1 MLLRKLEYAC
11 LVGSIGLIGADRIDL
26 AAGHLPFILTPF
38 LVLASL
44 VLLLHLV
51 RTPPDQLFRLTI
63 TPPIRRQLPFL
74 AACGLFLCF
83 AFASIPIGLDPDR
96 GLVAFC
102 DLLVVSFLGYFIS
115 VRILDEPAQARL
127 IVRSVTF
134 ALVLY
139 IFFCI
144 GECIAWTH
152 GIFVNT
158 ERAGSWLE
166 VTFGASTLGPWV
178 PALSG
183 TTFDPNRS
191 GLILTMYLVLLD
203 TFVPESRSK
212 TTRVLRYTIALLV
225 LLALSRSAALCWSA
239 YYLFSRKFWKRLGS
253 RRVVLRLAAIVVVTT
268 LVCVVYD
275 AQIANLLQAWEISDA
290 VSTKLSMAQGSSGE
304 SHVLLIERG
313 FETWLSSPKTII
325 TGIGYAAAPKVLE
338 DFFGNDKRANFHC
351 IYVTALAEMG
361 LPAFLILMFIF
372 GYPIIGRKS
381 AIRGVAAIMVFNI
394 SYQSHTEPMFWLI
407 LAILWSFERTQW
419 SQLRSSALA
428 DGRPRG
434 APITVGS

>member
-1 MLLRKLEYAC
+1 
-11 LVGSIGLIGADRIDL
+11 
-26 AAGHLPFILTPF
+26 
-38 LVLASL
+38 
-44 VLLLHLV
+44 
-51 RTPPDQLFRLTI
+51 
-63 TPPIRRQLPFL
+63 
-74 AACGLFLCF
+74 
-83 AFASIPIGLDPDR
+83 
-96 GLVAFC
+96 
-102 DLLVVSFLGYFIS
+102 LLVVSFLGYFIS
-115 VRILDEPAQARL
+115 VRILDESAQARL

-139 IFFCI
+139 ILFCI
-144 GECIAWTH
+144 GECIAWSH

-212 TTRVLRYTIALLV
+212 RVRVLRYTIALLV

-239 YYLFSRKFWKRLGS
+239 YYLSSRKFWKRLAS
-253 RRVVLRLAAIVVVTT
+253 RRVVIRLAAIVIVTT
-268 LVCVVYD
+268 LVCAVYQ
-275 AQIANLLQAWEISDA
+275 AQIANLLEAWEISDA
-290 VSTKLSMAQGSSGE
+290 VSTKLSMAEGSSGE

-338 DFFGNDKRANFHC
+338 DFFGNDKRANFHD
-351 IYVTALAEMG
+351 IYVTVLAEMG
-361 LPAFLILMFIF
+361 LPAFLVLMFIF
-372 GYPIIGRKS
+372 GYPIIGRKG
-381 AIRGVAAIMVFNI
+381 AIRGVAALMVFNI

-419 SQLRSSALA
+419 LQLRSSALA
-428 DGRPRG
+428 GGCPG
-434 APITVGS
+434 TAPITVVS

>member
-1 MLLRKLEYAC
+1 MLLRKIEYVC
-11 LVGSIGLIGADRIDL
+11 LVGCIGLIGADRIDL

-38 LVLASL
+38 LFLASM

-51 RTPPDQLFRLTI
+51 RTPPHRLFQLTI
-63 TPPIRRQLPFL
+63 TPPIQRQLPFL
-74 AACGLFLCF
+74 AACSLFLCF

-115 VRILDEPAQARL
+115 VRILDEPAQGKL

-139 IFFCI
+139 ILFCI
-144 GECIAWTH
+144 GECIAWSH

-212 TTRVLRYTIALLV
+212 KVRVLRYIIALLV

-239 YYLFSRKFWKRLGS
+239 YYLFSRKFWKRLAS
-253 RRVVLRLAAIVVVTT
+253 RRLVIRLAAIVILTS
-268 LVCVVYD
+268 LVCAVYQ
-275 AQIANLLQAWEISDA
+275 AQIANLLEAWEISDA
-290 VSTKLSMAQGSSGE
+290 VSTKLSMAEGSSGE

-338 DFFGNDKRANFHC
+338 DFFGNDKRANFHD
-351 IYVTALAEMG
+351 IYVTVLAEMG
-361 LPAFLILMFIF
+361 LPAFLVLMFIF
-372 GYPIIGRKS
+372 GYPIVGRKG
-381 AIRGVAAIMVFNI
+381 AFRGVAALMVFNI

-428 DGRPRG
+428 GGCPG
-434 APITVGS
+434 VAPITVVS

>member
-1 MLLRKLEYAC
+1 MLRKLEYVC
-11 LVGSIGLIGADRIDL
+11 LVGAIGLIGADRIDL

-51 RTPPDQLFRLTI
+51 RTPPDRLFRLTI
-63 TPPIRRQLPFL
+63 TPPTRRQLPFL
-74 AACGLFLCF
+74 AACSLFLCF
-83 AFASIPIGLDPDR
+83 TFASIPIGLDPDR

-115 VRILDEPAQARL
+115 VRILDESAQGRL

-139 IFFCI
+139 ILFCI
-144 GECIAWTH
+144 GECIAWSH

-166 VTFGASTLGPWV
+166 STFGASTLGPWV

-212 TTRVLRYTIALLV
+212 MMRVLRYTIALLV
-225 LLALSRSAALCWSA
+225 LLALSRSAVLCWSA
-239 YYLFSRKFWKRLGS
+239 YYLFSRKFWKRLAS
-253 RRVVLRLAAIVVVTT
+253 RRAVIRLAAIVIVST
-268 LVCVVYD
+268 LVCAAYQ
-275 AQIANLLQAWEISDA
+275 AQIANLLEAWEISEV

-313 FETWLSSPKTII
+313 FKTWLSSPKTII

-372 GYPIIGRKS
+372 GYPVIGRKG
-381 AIRGVAAIMVFNI
+381 AIQGVAAIMVFNI
-394 SYQSHTEPMFWLI
+394 SYQSHTEPVFWLV
-407 LAILWSFERTQW
+407 LALLWSFERKQW
-419 SQLRSSALA
+419 PQLRSSAVAGEGLGA
-428 DGRPRG
+428 
-434 APITVGS
+434 APITAVS

>member
-1 MLLRKLEYAC
+1 MRKIEYVC
-11 LVGSIGLIGADRIDL
+11 LVGCIGLIGADRIDL

-51 RTPPDQLFRLTI
+51 RTPPDRLFRLTI

-74 AACGLFLCF
+74 AASGLFLCF
-83 AFASIPIGLDPDR
+83 TFASIPIGLDPDR

-115 VRILDEPAQARL
+115 VRILDEPAQERL

-139 IFFCI
+139 ILFCI
-144 GECIAWTH
+144 GECIAWSH

-166 VTFGASTLGPWV
+166 STFGASTLGPWV

-212 TTRVLRYTIALLV
+212 MVRVLRYTIALLV

-239 YYLFSRKFWKRLGS
+239 YYLFSRKFWKRLAS
-253 RRVVLRLAAIVVVTT
+253 RRVVVRLAAIVIVTT
-268 LVCVVYD
+268 LVCAVYQ
-275 AQIANLLQAWEISDA
+275 AQIANLLEAWEISDA
-290 VSTKLSMAQGSSGE
+290 VSTKLSMAEGSSGE

-338 DFFGNDKRANFHC
+338 DFFGNDKRANFHD
-351 IYVTALAEMG
+351 IYVTVLAEMG
-361 LPAFLILMFIF
+361 LPAFLVLMFIF
-372 GYPIIGRKS
+372 GYPIIGRKG
-381 AIRGVAAIMVFNI
+381 AIRGVAALMVFNI

-428 DGRPRG
+428 GGCPG
-434 APITVGS
+434 AEPITVVS

>member
-1 MLLRKLEYAC
+1 MLLRKIEYVC
-11 LVGSIGLIGADRIDL
+11 LVGCIGLIGADRIDL

-38 LVLASL
+38 LFLASM

-51 RTPPDQLFRLTI
+51 RTPPHRLFQLTI
-63 TPPIRRQLPFL
+63 TPPIQRQLPFL
-74 AACGLFLCF
+74 AACSLFLCF

-115 VRILDEPAQARL
+115 VRILDEPAQGKL

-139 IFFCI
+139 ILFCI
-144 GECIAWTH
+144 GECIAWSH

-212 TTRVLRYTIALLV
+212 KVRVLRYIIALLV

-239 YYLFSRKFWKRLGS
+239 YYLFSRKFWKRLAS
-253 RRVVLRLAAIVVVTT
+253 RRLVIRLAAIVILTS
-268 LVCVVYD
+268 LVSAVYQ
-275 AQIANLLQAWEISDA
+275 AQIANLLEAWEISDA
-290 VSTKLSMAQGSSGE
+290 VSTKLSMAEGSSGE

-338 DFFGNDKRANFHC
+338 DFFGNDKRANFHD
-351 IYVTALAEMG
+351 IYVTVLAEMG
-361 LPAFLILMFIF
+361 LPAFLVLMFIF
-372 GYPIIGRKS
+372 GYPIVGRKG
-381 AIRGVAAIMVFNI
+381 AFRGVAALMVFNI

-428 DGRPRG
+428 GGCPG
-434 APITVGS
+434 VAPITVVS

>member
-38 LVLASL
+38 LLLASL
-44 VLLLHLV
+44 VLVLHLV
-51 RTPPDQLFRLTI
+51 RTPPDRLFQLTI

-83 AFASIPIGLDPDR
+83 TFASIPIGLDPDR

-115 VRILDEPAQARL
+115 VRILDEPAQAKL

-139 IFFCI
+139 ILFCI
-144 GECIAWTH
+144 GECIAWSH

-203 TFVPESRSK
+203 TFVPESSSK
-212 TTRVLRYTIALLV
+212 RVRVLRYTIALLV

-239 YYLFSRKFWKRLGS
+239 YYLFSRKFWKRLAS
-253 RRVVLRLAAIVVVTT
+253 RRVVIRLAAIVIVTT
-268 LVCVVYD
+268 LVCAVYQ
-275 AQIANLLQAWEISDA
+275 AQIANLLEAWEISDA
-290 VSTKLSMAQGSSGE
+290 VSTKLSMAQGTSGE

-313 FETWLSSPKTII
+313 FETWLSSPKTIM

-338 DFFGNDKRANFHC
+338 DMFGNDKRGNFHD
-351 IYVTALAEMG
+351 IYVTVLAEIG
-361 LPAFLILMFIF
+361 LPGFVVLMFLF
-372 GYPIIGRKS
+372 GYPLVARKGS
-381 AIRGVAAIMVFNI
+381 VPCMAAIMVFNV
-394 SYQSHTEPMFWLI
+394 SYQSQTEPIFWLA
-407 LAILWSFERTQW
+407 LALLWSYERKGSPVLRW
-419 SQLRSSALA
+419 FSFFREVGDRQLLSTSS
-428 DGRPRG
+428 
-434 APITVGS
+434 

>member
-1 MLLRKLEYAC
+1 MRKIEYVC
-11 LVGSIGLIGADRIDL
+11 LVGCIGLIGADRIDL

-38 LVLASL
+38 LFLASM

-51 RTPPDQLFRLTI
+51 RTPPHRLFQLTI
-63 TPPIRRQLPFL
+63 TPPIQRQLPFL
-74 AACGLFLCF
+74 AACSLFLCF

-115 VRILDEPAQARL
+115 VRILDEPAQGKL

-139 IFFCI
+139 ILFCI
-144 GECIAWTH
+144 GECIAWSH

-212 TTRVLRYTIALLV
+212 KVRVLRYIIALLV

-239 YYLFSRKFWKRLGS
+239 YYLFSRKFWKRLAS
-253 RRVVLRLAAIVVVTT
+253 RRLVIRLAAIVILTS
-268 LVCVVYD
+268 LVCAVYQ
-275 AQIANLLQAWEISDA
+275 AQIANLLEAWEISDA
-290 VSTKLSMAQGSSGE
+290 VSTKLSMAEGSSGE

-338 DFFGNDKRANFHC
+338 DFFGNDKRANFHD
-351 IYVTALAEMG
+351 IYVTVLAEMG
-361 LPAFLILMFIF
+361 LPAFLVLMFIF
-372 GYPIIGRKS
+372 GYPIVGRKG
-381 AIRGVAAIMVFNI
+381 AFRGVAALMVFNI

-428 DGRPRG
+428 GGCPG
-434 APITVGS
+434 VAPITVVS

>member
-1 MLLRKLEYAC
+1 MLRKLEYVC
-11 LVGSIGLIGADRIDL
+11 LVGAIGLIGADRIDL

-44 VLLLHLV
+44 VVLLHLL
-51 RTPPDQLFRLTI
+51 RTPPDRLLRLTSN
-63 TPPIRRQLPFL
+63 PPIRRQLPFL

-83 AFASIPIGLDPDR
+83 TFASIPIGLDPDR

-115 VRILDEPAQARL
+115 VRILDEPAQGTL

-139 IFFCI
+139 ILFCI
-144 GECIAWTH
+144 GECIAWSH
-152 GIFVNT
+152 GILVNT
-158 ERAGSWLE
+158 ERAGPWLE
-166 VTFGASTLGPWV
+166 STFGASTLGHWV

-203 TFVPESRSK
+203 TFVPESRCR
-212 TTRVLRYTIALLV
+212 TMRVLRYTIAILI
-225 LLALSRSAALCWSA
+225 LLALSRSAVLCWSA
-239 YYLFSRKFWKRLGS
+239 YYLFSRNFWKRLAS
-253 RRVVLRLAAIVVVTT
+253 RRVVIRLAAIAIVTT
-268 LVCVVYD
+268 LLCAVYQS
-275 AQIANLLQAWEISDA
+275 QIADLLEAWEIADA
-290 VSTKLSMAQGSSGE
+290 VSAKLSMAQGSSGE

-338 DFFGNDKRANFHC
+338 DMFGDNKRANFHS

-361 LPAFLILMFIF
+361 LPAFLILMFIL
-372 GYPIIGRKS
+372 GYPIIGRKG
-381 AIRGVAAIMVFNI
+381 AIRGMAAIMVFNI
-394 SYQSHTEPMFWLI
+394 SYQSYTEPMFWLV
-407 LAILWSFERTQW
+407 LAILWSFEQKWRTKTRF
-419 SQLRSSALA
+419 LASSSKYSINPAQETATL
-428 DGRPRG
+428 
-434 APITVGS
+434 